1 MTPTTHTAPPM
12 RSALEARGM
21 QPITE
26 LARQRPHGDRL
37 RYMAG
42 CRCPACRDANTA
54 YERMRAR
61 ARKAGLGN
69 PIVPADEARAHLKAL
84 SAAGVGRATV
94 AQATD
99 ISSAIVQMIAAGTR
113 TQIRLA
119 TARKILAVTPDCKAD
134 GTRIDA
140 APTWALIHE
149 LIKAGDTKLSIARAL
164 GQQGAGLQLSRKTVT
179 VRNADKVR
187 RHHARRMAEIAAER
201 QAAEAQAQLV
211 APVPAGATRQRLE
224 WLREE
229 LGHPKRVARAI
240 GVTEDELHQVC
251 AAPSSK
257 AKKAPTV
264 PRSFA
269 DLVEAA
275 YRRLQA

>member
-1 MTPTTHTAPPM
+1 MMQAATHTAPPA
-12 RSALEARGM
+12 RRALEARGM
-21 QPITE
+21 KPVTE

-42 CRCPACRDANTA
+42 CRCPACRGANTA

-84 SAAGVGRATV
+84 SAAGVGRQTV
-94 AQATD
+94 ADATN

-113 TQIRLA
+113 EKIRMA

-140 APTWALIHE
+140 APTWALIHA

-164 GQQGAGLQLSRKTVT
+164 GQKGTALQLSRNLVT

-187 RHHARRMAEIAAER
+187 RHHDRRMAEIAAER
-201 QAAEAQAQLV
+201 EAAQATAERT
-211 APVPAGATRQRLE
+211 APVPAGRTHQYLA

-229 LGHPKRVARAI
+229 LGHPKRIARAI
-240 GVTEDELHQVC
+240 GCTEDALRAVLDH
-251 AAPSSK
+251 PRIK
-257 AKKAPTV
+257 TV
-264 PRSFA
+264 PRDFA
-269 DLVEAA
+269 DLVESA

>member
-1 MTPTTHTAPPM
+1 MTPATHTAPPM

-21 QPITE
+21 KPVTE

-42 CRCPACRDANTA
+42 CRCPACRGANTA

-84 SAAGVGRATV
+84 SAAGVGRHTV

-99 ISSAIVQMIAAGTR
+99 ISAGIVQMIAAGTR
-113 TQIRLA
+113 EKIRLA

-140 APTWALIHE
+140 APTWALIHA
-149 LIKAGDTKLSIARAL
+149 LLKAGDTKLSIARAL
-164 GQQGAGLQLSRKTVT
+164 GQKGSGLQLSRQLVT
-179 VRNADKVR
+179 VRNAEKVR
-187 RHHARRMAEIAAER
+187 RHHDRRMAEIAAER
-201 QAAEAQAQLV
+201 EAAQAAAERT
-211 APVPAGATRQRLE
+211 APVPAGRTHQYLA

-229 LGHPKRVARAI
+229 LGHPKRIARAI
-240 GVTEDELHQVC
+240 GCTEDALRAVLDH
-251 AAPSSK
+251 PRIK
-257 AKKAPTV
+257 TV
-264 PRSFA
+264 PRDFA
-269 DLVEAA
+269 DQVETA

>member
-1 MTPTTHTAPPM
+1 MQAATHTAPPA

-21 QPITE
+21 KPVTE

-42 CRCPACRDANTA
+42 CRCPACRGANTA

-84 SAAGVGRATV
+84 SAAGVGRQTV
-94 AQATD
+94 ADATN

-113 TQIRLA
+113 VQIRMA

-140 APTWALIHE
+140 APTWALIHA

-164 GQQGAGLQLSRKTVT
+164 GQKGGGLQLSRKTVT
-179 VRNADKVR
+179 VRNAEKVR
-187 RHHARRMAEIAAER
+187 RHHDRRMAEIAAER
-201 QAAEAQAQLV
+201 EAAQAAPDRT
-211 APVPAGATRQRLE
+211 APVPVGRTREYLA

-229 LGHPKRVARAI
+229 LGHPKRIARAI
-240 GVTEDELHQVC
+240 GCTEDALRSVLDH
-251 AAPSSK
+251 PRIR
-257 AKKAPTV
+257 TV
-264 PRSFA
+264 PRELA
-269 DLVEAA
+269 EQVEAA

>member
-21 QPITE
+21 KPITE

-42 CRCPACRDANTA
+42 CRCPACRGANTA

-99 ISSAIVQMIAAGTR
+99 ISSGIVQMIAAGTR
-113 TQIRLA
+113 EKIRLA

-149 LIKAGDTKLSIARAL
+149 LIKAGDTKRSIARAL

-201 QAAEAQAQLV
+201 EAAQAEAERT

-240 GVTEDELHQVC
+240 GITEDELHQVC
-251 AAPSSK
+251 AAPSFK

-264 PRSFA
+264 PRAFA